1 MNTYTITYNSNG
13 GSSVSQ
19 ATGVTT
25 LPTPL
30 PTTTRAGYTFVAWYI
45 DSALTTRA
53 KAGDTI
59 EEDTTLYAKWHN
71 LGSLFSEIAN
81 AIREKESSSGTIRDV
96 DFGERVKQIQPA
108 KEEETKTVTPNFSSG
123 NVVVTPT
130 SGKVMTQVTVN
141 KDTTNHIADNIKNGV
156 TLYGVTGTLA
166 SGGGT
171 ISLMAT
177 SQHYAIKTGTQSSSL
192 CWKCSTELF
201 NKPIFID
208 ANGNLYTPAQVGVYF
223 DGTYKTRAD
232 TTLYTLGTYSTTM
245 TGTIT
250 FKTVS
255 GGIIV
260 SLINLDYDEE
270 FWGTGAY
277 FYFDAGIDWST
288 WGGSTGV
295 SLQTQGASI
304 CLVQKTWLNNFSD
317 ITDGYFSDSAVIDSI
332 IIANGGAIDGFSI
345 YLEDPD

>member
-1 MNTYTITYNSNG
+1 MYTITFNTNG

-130 SGKVMTQVTVN
+130 SGKVLTQVTVN
-141 KDTTNHIADNIKNGV
+141 KDNDLVPENIVKDVDIFGV
-156 TLYGVTGTLA
+156 VGTAETGGGA
-166 SGGGT
+166 SGGYDVYVNNNGGGNHINLLVKFSDGKGLYVKFPWGLPNT
-171 ISLMAT
+171 SYNNIDLKNVVWLRVISYDVIWDSSTGITEAQAT
-177 SQHYAIKTGTQSSSL
+177 NSAG
-192 CWKCSTELF
+192 
-201 NKPIFID
+201 
-208 ANGNLYTPAQVGVYF
+208 
-223 DGTYKTRAD
+223 
-232 TTLYTLGTYSTTM
+232 YTL
-245 TGTIT
+245 
-250 FKTVS
+250 
-255 GGIIV
+255 
-260 SLINLDYDEE
+260 
-270 FWGTGAY
+270 
-277 FYFDAGIDWST
+277 
-288 WGGSTGV
+288 
-295 SLQTQGASI
+295 TQN
-304 CLVQKTWLNNFSD
+304 V
-317 ITDGYFSDSAVIDSI
+317 
-332 IIANGGAIDGFSI
+332 SI
-345 YLEDPD
+345 YLSD